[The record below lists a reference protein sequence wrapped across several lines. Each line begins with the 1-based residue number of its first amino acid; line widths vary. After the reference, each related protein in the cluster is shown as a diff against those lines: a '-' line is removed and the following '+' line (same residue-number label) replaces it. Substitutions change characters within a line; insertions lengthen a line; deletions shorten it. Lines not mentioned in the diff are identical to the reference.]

1 VTRSVL
7 LVPVRE
13 VASVIEPWTERTCE
27 SKPSHGI
34 PAHVT
39 LLFPCPPPEGPV
51 IEAVR
56 DVLGGFRAFDVDFAA
71 LRRFPGTLYLAPEP
85 AAPFASMTEAVV
97 ARFPDWP
104 PYGGAFASVIP
115 HLTVAQGDAVTLA
128 AAEADLS
135 PRLPL
140 RGRAGEVALL
150 TEAEPEHWLVDVSFP
165 LEPA

>member
-1 VTRSVL
+1 MTRNVL

-13 VASVIEPWTERTCE
+13 VASVVEPWLERTCE

-39 LLFPCPPPEGPV
+39 LLFPCPPPEEPV
-51 IEAVR
+51 VEAVR
-56 DVLGGFRAFDVDFAA
+56 DVLGGVRAFDVDFPA

-85 AAPFASMTEAVV
+85 AAPFTSMIEALV

-104 PYGGAFASVIP
+104 PYGGAFDSVVP
-115 HLTVAQGDAVTLA
+115 HLTVAQGDEATLA
-128 AAEADLS
+128 AAEAGMS

-140 RGRAGEVALL
+140 RGRAGEVTLL
-150 TEAEPEHWLVDVSFP
+150 TEVEPERWLVDASFP